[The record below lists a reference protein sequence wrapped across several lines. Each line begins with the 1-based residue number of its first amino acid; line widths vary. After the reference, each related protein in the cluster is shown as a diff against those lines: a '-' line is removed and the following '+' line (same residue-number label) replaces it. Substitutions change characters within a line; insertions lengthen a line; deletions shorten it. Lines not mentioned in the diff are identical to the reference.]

1 MTSQILCDH
10 RADGSMGET
19 PADKY
24 TVCPIVMGAGEKQ
37 EALALG
43 GGQVFNREP
52 GFSEE
57 VTFKQRTE

>member
-1 MTSQILCDH
+1 
-10 RADGSMGET
+10 MGET